1 MRQGIR
7 SVVGSSLLVI
17 FAACSAGGST
27 SGPAPGG
34 NREIIGLAEIQAS
47 EAGTAHDL
55 VQELRPRW
63 LIQNRGQRSFDEGAQ
78 DAPRV
83 ILDDIPQPS
92 LDYLREI
99 PRDVIQ
105 EIRMIS
111 PREATFLYGTGFSA
125 GIIKV
130 TTKH

>member
-1 MRQGIR
+1 M
-7 SVVGSSLLVI
+7 
-17 FAACSAGGST
+17 
-27 SGPAPGG
+27 GPTPGTG
-34 NREIIGLAEIQAS
+34 DVIGLPEIQVS
-47 EAGTAHDL
+47 EAATAHDL